1 MRPFLSHL
9 YICPNLC
16 GVGFALFPG
25 PDVQDEKI
33 ELISF
38 TYEHGF
44 FFVGIPSV
52 VPQWGN
58 VCMCVLSCLVM
69 SSSLVTLRTVSP
81 FRLPCPWNFP
91 GKNTGADCHFLLQ
104 GVFLTQGTNL
114 RLLCLLRWQADSS
127 PLHHLGS
134 PDVVITEGKQSVLV
148 PAFNSP
154 SVHRVAKSG
163 T

>member
-1 MRPFLSHL
+1 MWCGLCSFSRAR
-9 YICPNLC
+9 CPRWKDRVNL
-16 GVGFALFPG
+16 
-25 PDVQDEKI
+25 I
-33 ELISF
+33 HIW
-38 TYEHGF
+38 TWI

-69 SSSLVTLRTVSP
+69 SSSFVTLRTVSP

-163 T
+163 TWLSAHTHYD